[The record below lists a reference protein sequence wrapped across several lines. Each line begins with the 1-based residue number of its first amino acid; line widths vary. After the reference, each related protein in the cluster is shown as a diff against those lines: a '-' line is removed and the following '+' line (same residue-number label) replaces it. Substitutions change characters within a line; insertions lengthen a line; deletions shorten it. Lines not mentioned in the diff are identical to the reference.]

1 MKNRNISKSGNRK
14 NKQDKRQASS
24 PLDDNGGNSDYS
36 LTGLTVTTEKGEP
49 KTEQNKVK
57 PKKKCKQNCPDTE
70 SSKNSGY
77 NFAAAFTNP
86 YQTMSF
92 TPQSTPYNMSQTR
105 TFHME
110 PLRLGTKLHLFPLP
124 TMGF

>member
-1 MKNRNISKSGNRK
+1 MKNRNISKSGNSK
-14 NKQDKRQASS
+14 NKQNKRQASS

-49 KTEQNKVK
+49 KTEQKKVK